1 MHEITIIIIIGKK
14 SSKAIAI
21 KILEKHV
28 IVNNKKRKREMWY
41 FNCIFFRMLQNV
53 KNNAKNKVANII
65 RKINEKI
72 KFNLIM

>member
-14 SSKAIAI
+14 NLKAIAI
-21 KILEKHV
+21 KMLEKHV
-28 IVNNKKRKREMWY
+28 IVNNKKRKRKMWY
-41 FNCIFFRMLQNV
+41 FNCIFFRMLRNV